1 MQPPHIRGWRK
12 STNTQQATDIPPALD
27 LPSDIRELLTSAT
40 SKVLWQATLIPFE
53 QSRRKAWEP
62 HRITLRAPAA
72 HLSLKIVFSEHCL
85 SQTIIFHA
93 NPSPLFTQP
102 GSLLCLLDRTGA
114 GEQDDY
120 LSQGHLVSQ
129 GHPSQQWQHDPFSS
143 AIWLGWNKGSPKLPG
158 SQLGVDSWLLLL
170 GGFYGGNLLCW
181 GFDPDTGDS
190 REPLW
195 IPLREIQE
203 HLSIFMALCALKCSR
218 STLLQD
224 FTALRG
230 ALLTGQVNYC
240 SYKNILLVKQ
250 REQQAWIWA

>member
-143 AIWLGWNKGSPKLPG
+143 AIWLGWNKGSPKLLAASLVWTLGCCSWVDFMEGISSAGALIQIQETPESPSG
-158 SQLGVDSWLLLL
+158 SLSERYRSIWAFSWL
-170 GGFYGGNLLCW
+170 
-181 GFDPDTGDS
+181 S
-190 REPLW
+190 VLW
-195 IPLREIQE
+195 NAQG
-203 HLSIFMALCALKCSR
+203 ALCCRTS
-218 STLLQD
+218 LLWGE
-224 FTALRG
+224 LC
-230 ALLTGQVNYC
+230 L
-240 SYKNILLVKQ
+240 
-250 REQQAWIWA
+250 